1 MKLHICSGPIVQKIT
16 PKMRK
21 LLYLEEEEEPCA
33 SSHLRSLPSGGAP
46 VADESAARGRVEV
59 AGAGGLVGVISPP
72 PPPPPPTDFRVALG
86 RFRAVA
92 DLKKS
97 SENIHERLERRGLTY
112 IQTTLDYS

>member
-1 MKLHICSGPIVQKIT
+1 MG
-16 PKMRK
+16 K

-59 AGAGGLVGVISPP
+59 ATGAGAGLVGVMSPP
-72 PPPPPPTDFRVALG
+72 PPTPPTDFRVALG

-92 DLKKS
+92 DLQKS
-97 SENIHERLERRGLTY
+97 SEDIHNRRGVA
-112 IQTTLDYS
+112 

>member
-1 MKLHICSGPIVQKIT
+1 MAAIL
-16 PKMRK
+16 RED
-21 LLYLEEEEEPCA
+21 LEEEEEPCA

-59 AGAGGLVGVISPP
+59 AGAGLVGVMS

-92 DLKKS
+92 DL
-97 SENIHERLERRGLTY
+97 I
-112 IQTTLDYS
+112 